1 MILEGRVRL
10 GSKPQRSGFL
20 LNELVVLGNAR
31 RIEQSGLLVGI
42 TELVTNDI
50 P

>member
-1 MILEGRVRL
+1 MIFEGGVRF
-10 GSKPQRSGFL
+10 GSKPQRSSFL

-42 TELVTNDI
+42 AKLVTKHI